1 MRRLARIIIAG
12 THSGVGKTTVATGL
26 MSALSRRGLV
36 VQGFKVGPDYIDPSY
51 HAVATGRPARNIDLF
66 LVPPAAAVK
75 LFLRASAGADIAVIE
90 GVMGLFDGYVDGGAS
105 SAAVAKLLQV
115 PVLLVVDAS
124 SIGQSAAALVYGYSH
139 YDPEVK
145 VAGVILNRIAGER
158 HLALVK
164 DAVEQGAGVPVVGWL
179 ARQESLTVP
188 SRHLGLVP
196 AGERRELAEKVGS
209 CGAAVASGLDLERI
223 LALAQAAPPLEEPQ
237 GSVFPAAEAKE
248 KVAIAVARD
257 AAFSFYY
264 QDSLDFLAA
273 LGAELIP
280 FSPLADEDLPA
291 GARGLIIGG
300 GFPEVFLPELA
311 ANRRLITAI
320 RSAAA
325 RGLPIYAECGGL
337 MYLCRA
343 IYDREGRAWPMVG
356 LVPVACRMEER
367 LVGMG
372 YRQGQAIR
380 SSLLFASGE
389 QVKGHEFHYSRL
401 VEAASDF
408 PWAYQLQDGRG
419 RCRPEGYARGN
430 LLASYLHLH
439 FAGLPAAARR
449 FLAACREYSPRP
461 VS

>member
-1 MRRLARIIIAG
+1 
-12 THSGVGKTTVATGL
+12 
-26 MSALSRRGLV
+26 
-36 VQGFKVGPDYIDPSY
+36 
-51 HAVATGRPARNIDLF
+51 
-66 LVPPAAAVK
+66 
-75 LFLRASAGADIAVIE
+75 
-90 GVMGLFDGYVDGGAS
+90 
-105 SAAVAKLLQV
+105 
-115 PVLLVVDAS
+115 
-124 SIGQSAAALVYGYSH
+124 
-139 YDPEVK
+139 
-145 VAGVILNRIAGER
+145 
-158 HLALVK
+158 
-164 DAVEQGAGVPVVGWL
+164 
-179 ARQESLTVP
+179 
-188 SRHLGLVP
+188 
-196 AGERRELAEKVGS
+196 
-209 CGAAVASGLDLERI
+209 VASGLDLERI

-237 GSVFPAAEAKE
+237 GSVFSAAEAKE

-280 FSPLADEDLPA
+280 FSPLADEGLPE

-311 ANRRLITAI
+311 ANRRLAAAI

-372 YRQGQAIR
+372 YRQGQAVR
-380 SSLLFASGE
+380 RSLLFVSGE
-389 QVKGHEFHYSRL
+389 QVRGHEFHYSRL
-401 VEAASDF
+401 VEMPSDF
-408 PWAYQLQDGRG
+408 PWAYQLEDSRG
-419 RCRPEGYARGN
+419 SRGPEGYAQGN

-439 FAGLPAAARR
+439 FAGLPGAARR

-461 VS
+461 AS